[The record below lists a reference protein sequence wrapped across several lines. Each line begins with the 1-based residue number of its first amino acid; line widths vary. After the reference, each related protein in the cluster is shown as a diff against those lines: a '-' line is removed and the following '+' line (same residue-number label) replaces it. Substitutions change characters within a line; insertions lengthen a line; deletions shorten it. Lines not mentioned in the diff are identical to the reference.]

1 MTEENSNAG
10 ALDPADSYVS
20 HLARL
25 AADRP
30 DECSYHHLDPSGDDS
45 GFTWSWLDQRSSQLA
60 MSLNERGLSFGDRL
74 EIALHNSPELLLG
87 VFAAWKLGAVPV
99 PVRWDLPDWERTRL
113 REVIEPRVSLTSD
126 DVTWIEETASLAVPT
141 LPHVVSPQMQGICS
155 SGSTGT
161 PKIILS
167 NHPACFNPAF
177 STPLAEAWAPVPRPQ
192 RILVLAPMYHV
203 NAFSSVNNLLAGD
216 VTFVMEKFDATQ
228 ALDAIERHGITTFT
242 ATPTMLQ
249 RMADVTE
256 VERRDL
262 SSLVWI
268 TQGAAPMPPSLVHR
282 WAALIGAERIVM
294 AYGMTEGIGVTA
306 VRGDEWMHRQ
316 GTVGKGMRGTEIRI
330 LDADLRHLP
339 PGQIGDV
346 YLRSPSYGG
355 SKYLGD
361 VPQLKSTDDG
371 FRTGGDLGYVDEDGF
386 LYLVDRRV
394 DLIVTGG
401 ANVFPAEVEAALI
414 EHPDVADVVVIG
426 LKDPD
431 WGRRV
436 HAVVEPRDATA
447 PPDTEEIIS
456 YAKRRIAPYKVPKSV
471 EFVHAM
477 PRSAA
482 TKVNRGRL
490 VEERGG

>member
-1 MTEENSNAG
+1 VDTDIDA
-10 ALDPADSYVS
+10 PAPETDSYVS
-20 HLARL
+20 RLAQLARE
-25 AADRP
+25 RP
-30 DECSYHHLDPSGDDS
+30 DARPYHHLGADGRDS
-45 GFTWSWLDQRSSQLA
+45 GFTWFWLDTRSSQLA
-60 MSLNERGLSFGDRL
+60 GALAERGLSYGDRL
-74 EIALHNSPELLLG
+74 EIAFHNSPELMLS
-87 VFAAWKLGAVPV
+87 VFAAWKLGSVPV

-113 REVIEPRVSLTSD
+113 RQVIEPRVSLTSEEIE
-126 DVTWIEETASLAVPT
+126 WIEGTSSRAAPSLPD
-141 LPHVVSPQMQGICS
+141 VVSPQMQGICS

-177 STPLAEAWAPVPRPQ
+177 STPLAEAWAPVERPQ
-192 RILVLAPMYHV
+192 RVLVLAPMYHV
-203 NAFSSVNNLLAGD
+203 NAFSTLNNLLAGD
-216 VTFVMEKFDATQ
+216 LLFVMERFDAVR
-228 ALDAIERHGITTFT
+228 ALDAIERHRITTFT

-249 RMADVTE
+249 RMADVADID
-256 VERRDL
+256 RRDL
-262 SSLVWI
+262 SSLVWF

-282 WAALIGAERIVM
+282 WAGLIGAERIVM

-306 VRGDEWMHRQ
+306 VRGDEWMGRQ
-316 GTVGKGMRGTEIRI
+316 GTVGKGMRDTEIRI
-330 LDADLRHLP
+330 LDGDLGELA
-339 PGQIGDV
+339 PGEIGDV

-355 SKYLGD
+355 SMYLGD
-361 VPQLKSTDDG
+361 APQMNATADG
-371 FRTGGDLGYVDEDGF
+371 FRTGGDVGYLDDDGF

-414 EHPDVADVVVIG
+414 DHPDVADVVVVG
-426 LKDPD
+426 LKDPE

-436 HAVVEPRDATA
+436 HAIVEPRDPGS
-447 PPDTEEIIS
+447 PPPPEEVIS
-456 YAKRRIAPYKVPKSV
+456 YAKRRVAPYKVPKSV
-471 EFVHAM
+471 EFVDAM